1 MNTTYI
7 ITFILAGMIILYLF
21 NDFLIPY
28 IKLYFS
34 QNTFEN
40 SKDLNIR
47 EDTFTEHFT
56 QYSSLSQKQSL
67 ENTATLD
74 TNWYLREPGKAIISN
89 NKVSLPVI
97 RYGFYSNGS
106 YDQMIGNY
114 FRHHIYPINA
124 EQLLTGL
131 DTIYKFINN
140 DIDIAFIN
148 EELLAR
154 YLKRDCKYLTRYIVD
169 NLGVQN
175 YDTSIPENIDRLYP
189 PINFSAIG
197 VGFHQDLYLIVNNFS
212 NVIEFLDIKNKS
224 IGILADSYY
233 YFIKLCSAYGIK
245 LSEMNITVDESME
258 DLLDKF
264 KISKYDG
271 IFLVVHPKNKQ
282 LLDLSLAMKIRFIH
296 IQKRLGIDSRNN
308 LANIIPNQQGTNTQL
323 GDPEPPSINKQA
335 IYAQSV
341 MDTLQTENIQ
351 ETFNQKMRKYF
362 QCVVPRVV
370 DLNKFHK
377 SGNTYSYL
385 ETYSTRMILVIR
397 NDIPMERVEYITQNY
412 INNLEKMRD
421 AIDMQSFTV
430 SIDKKLTPKAQ
441 FELQINN
448 FSSLELKYDELVSF
462 DSSIPLSPGA
472 RNIYKKEGLI
482 YFEDDSRCKI
492 VKK

>member
-7 ITFILAGMIILYLF
+7 ITLILAGMILLYCY
-21 NDFLIPY
+21 NDFILPY
-28 IKLYFS
+28 IKNYIF
-34 QNTFEN
+34 QNKQNVQEP
-40 SKDLNIR
+40 LIQ
-47 EDTFTEHFT
+47 EHFT

-67 ENTATLD
+67 ENTTLLD

-97 RYGFYSNGS
+97 RYGFYSSGS
-106 YDQMIGNY
+106 YDEMIGNY

-148 EELLAR
+148 EELLTR
-154 YLKRDCKYLTRYIVD
+154 YLKRDCKYLTRYIVN

-175 YDTSIPENIDRLYP
+175 YDTSKQENIDRLYP

-212 NVIEFLDIKNKS
+212 NIIEFLDIKNKS

-233 YFIKLCSAYGIK
+233 YFVKVCSAYGIN
-245 LSEMNITVDESME
+245 LAEIDITVDETME
-258 DLLDKF
+258 DLLAKF
-264 KISKYDG
+264 KTNKYDG

-282 LLDLSLAMKIRFIH
+282 LLDLSLVMKIRFIH
-296 IQKRLGIDSRNN
+296 IQKRLGLDARKN
-308 LANIIPNQQGTNTQL
+308 LTNLIPDQQGTNTQL
-323 GDPEPPSINKQA
+323 GDPAPPSVNRQA

-377 SGNTYSYL
+377 TGNMYSYL

-397 NDIPMERVEYITQNY
+397 NDIPLERVEYITQNY

-421 AIDMQSFTV
+421 AIDMQTFIV

-482 YFEDDSRCKI
+482 YFEDDTRCRI
-492 VKK
+492 

>member
-1 MNTTYI
+1 M
-7 ITFILAGMIILYLF
+7 
-21 NDFLIPY
+21 
-28 IKLYFS
+28 
-34 QNTFEN
+34 
-40 SKDLNIR
+40 
-47 EDTFTEHFT
+47 
-56 QYSSLSQKQSL
+56 
-67 ENTATLD
+67 
-74 TNWYLREPGKAIISN
+74 
-89 NKVSLPVI
+89 
-97 RYGFYSNGS
+97 
-106 YDQMIGNY
+106 
-114 FRHHIYPINA
+114 
-124 EQLLTGL
+124 
-131 DTIYKFINN
+131 
-140 DIDIAFIN
+140 
-148 EELLAR
+148 
-154 YLKRDCKYLTRYIVD
+154 D

-175 YDTSIPENIDRLYP
+175 YDTNKPENIDRLYP

-197 VGFHQDLYLIVNNFS
+197 VGYHQDLYLIVNNFS

-233 YFIKLCSAYGIK
+233 YFVKLCSAYGIR
-245 LSEMNITVDESME
+245 LSEMNITVDETME

-282 LLDLSLAMKIRFIH
+282 LLDLSLIMKIRFIH

-308 LANIIPNQQGTNTQL
+308 LTNLIPDQQGTNTQL
-323 GDPEPPSINKQA
+323 GDPAPPSINKQA

-462 DSSIPLSPGA
+462 DSSIPLSLGA

-492 VKK
+492 VNK

>member
-1 MNTTYI
+1 MEISITNI
-7 ITFILAGMIILYLF
+7 ITFILAGMIFLYCY
-21 NDFLIPY
+21 NDFIRPY
-28 IKLYFS
+28 ITYYFTENKNN
-34 QNTFEN
+34 NTN
-40 SKDLNIR
+40 LLQ
-47 EDTFTEHFT
+47 TQEHFT
-56 QYSSLSQKQSL
+56 QYSSLSQKQQSL
-67 ENTATLD
+67 ENTATFD

-97 RYGFYSNGS
+97 QYGFYSNGS

-124 EQLLTGL
+124 EQLHTGL

-148 EELLAR
+148 EELLTR

-175 YDTSIPENIDRLYP
+175 YDTSKPENIDRLYP

-197 VGFHQDLYLIVNNFS
+197 VGYHQDFYMIVNNFS

-245 LSEMNITVDESME
+245 LSEMNITVDETME

-308 LANIIPNQQGTNTQL
+308 LANIIPDQQGTNTQL
-323 GDPEPPSINKQA
+323 GDPAPPSINKQA
-335 IYAQSV
+335 IYAQTV

-397 NDIPMERVEYITQNY
+397 NDIPLERVEYITQNY

-430 SIDKKLTPKAQ
+430 SIDKKLTPKSQ

-492 VKK
+492 VNT